1 MTTKVKR
8 RAPAGLRAQTA
19 LHALAYRLSGGHLGR
34 TLYGV
39 PVLLLHTVGRRSGR
53 RVSTPLMFT
62 RDGDDFVVIAS
73 NGGRPWNPSWYLNLK
88 RHPEAEVELMGRRY
102 RVRAEDVTADEARD
116 RLWREM
122 ARLHPRYDEYQR
134 KTERVIPV
142 VRLRPLA
149 SDAHGRGV

>member
-1 MTTKVKR
+1 
-8 RAPAGLRAQTA
+8 
-19 LHALAYRLSGGHLGR
+19 
-34 TLYGV
+34 
-39 PVLLLHTVGRRSGR
+39 
-53 RVSTPLMFT
+53 MFT

-88 RHPEAEVELMGRRY
+88 THPEAEVELMGRRY
-102 RVRAEDVTADEARD
+102 RVRAEDVTADEARG

-122 ARLHPRYDEYQR
+122 ARLYPRYDEYQR

-149 SDAHGRGV
+149 PDAQGRGV